1 MYLSEFSKHKLKELK
16 IIIIDNAGFYFKK
29 NYQFPKNIKLL
40 KFLPYTPELILQK
53 KYGLI

>member
-16 IIIIDNAGFYFKK
+16 IIIIDNAGFHFKK

-40 KFLPYTPELILQK
+40 KFSPYTPELILQK